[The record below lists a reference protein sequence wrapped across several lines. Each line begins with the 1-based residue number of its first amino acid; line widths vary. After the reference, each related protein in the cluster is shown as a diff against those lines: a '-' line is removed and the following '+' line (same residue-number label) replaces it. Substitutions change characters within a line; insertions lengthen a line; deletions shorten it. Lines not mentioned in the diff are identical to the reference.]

1 MAMKMDEDYF
11 KKVMTAILFILLIV
25 LSFFVIKPI
34 LISII
39 FGVIL
44 AFVFTPVYNKI
55 YKITKNKNFSVS
67 IISFF
72 LVLIIILLFWFLTP
86 IIIEQ
91 SLKIFVASQQMDI
104 ITPLKQIFPHLFTSE
119 AFSTQI
125 VATIHAFITKTTNSL
140 MNQFTDILLN
150 LPTLSL
156 QLVVVAFTFF
166 FVLRDKEEL
175 ISYIKSLLPFPEEVE
190 RKLFESTKGLTTSI
204 IYGQILIGIL
214 QGIIAG
220 VGFFIFG
227 VPNALLLTILATVG
241 GVLPMIGPVM
251 VWVPV
256 DVYLF
261 VAGNQF
267 EAMGVLIFGLISSTI
282 DNILRPIIVSR
293 ATKMSS
299 SLVLIGMIGGLFLF
313 GILGLILGPLILAY
327 LLIVLELYRKK
338 KSPEVFIQE
347 PVK

>member
-1 MAMKMDEDYF
+1 MAIKMDEDYF

-44 AFVFTPVYNKI
+44 AFVLTPLYNKI
-55 YKITKNKNFSVS
+55 YKLTKNKNFSVS
-67 IISFF
+67 IIAFF
-72 LVLIIILLFWFLTP
+72 LVLIIMLLFWFLTP
-86 IIIEQ
+86 IVIDQ

-104 ITPLKQIFPHLFTSE
+104 ITPLKEIFPPLFASE

-125 VATIHAFITKTTNSL
+125 VATIHAFITKTTNFL
-140 MNQFTDILLN
+140 MNQFTDLLIN
-150 LPTLSL
+150 LPALSL
-156 QLVVVAFTFF
+156 QLIVVAFTFF

-175 ISYIKSLLPFPEEVE
+175 ISYIKSLLPFPEEIE
-190 RKLFESTKGLTTSI
+190 RRLFESTKGLTTSI
-204 IYGQILIGIL
+204 IYGQVLIGIL

-220 VGFFIFG
+220 VSFFIFG
-227 VPNALLLTILATVG
+227 VPNALLLTFLAAITG
-241 GVLPMIGPVM
+241 ILPMIGPVI

-256 DVYLF
+256 DIYLF
-261 VAGNQF
+261 VAGNRF
-267 EAMGVLIFGLISSTI
+267 EAMGVLIFGLIASTI
-282 DNILRPIIVSR
+282 DNILRPIIISR

-338 KSPEVFIQE
+338 KSPDVFIQE
-347 PVK
+347 PAK